1 MNTKFRERFA
11 KLSQMNATTTTAKIG
26 RGQDFE
32 TLINDIFEDEGLLLR
47 RSYYTSDNKAEQI
60 DGAIEVLNRIILFEV
75 KWVESGLAASDL
87 FSFIGKIDN
96 KLIGTLGLFISK
108 EELTENFVN
117 SLSKG
122 RRRKV
127 LLLHGNDIQA
137 LFDSDLPLKDYLSYC
152 IRRYSFDNI
161 LHYDVASFV
170 KSQKITELSAKTP
183 LTIPKNSTN
192 IQSVLSVLF
201 GDARLE
207 EYAID
212 FELQKLE
219 PEDKR
224 QLAIYLLEKYPQ
236 YYSDFISAL
245 FSSKTRNQFS
255 NVKYALSELVKQ
267 KEVKTDIVDRYYK
280 LYCGSG
286 KERYLED
293 FLWESFKGYYESIKE
308 KEDFQNTLY
317 NNFKDIIGDYDSEN
331 ILTRV
336 IKDVWPTLAKELQKK
351 FLYQYLEIYFSSRKE
366 NFDQKRFARELI
378 TSKEYKPTFKKW
390 IESKIVEELNSAN
403 VQDTDI
409 ETEVNYF
416 ARRYK
421 YMMYALDLDEAGWHE
436 FITDLYK
443 ALSKQEL
450 RVKANE

>member
-1 MNTKFRERFA
+1 MNTKFIERFA
-11 KLSQMNATTTTAKIG
+11 KLSQLNATTTTAKIG

-60 DGAIEVLNRIILFEV
+60 DGAIEVLNRVILFEV
-75 KWVESGLAASDL
+75 KWVQSGLAASDL

-122 RRRKV
+122 RRRNI
-127 LLLHGNDIQA
+127 LLIHGPDIEA
-137 LFDSDLPLKDYLSYC
+137 LFNSDLSLKDYLSYC

-183 LTIPKNSTN
+183 PITSMDPAN
-192 IQSVLSVLF
+192 IQSILSILF
-201 GDARLE
+201 GEARLE

-212 FELQKLE
+212 FEIRKLE
-219 PEDKR
+219 PEEKR

-236 YYSDFISAL
+236 YYNDYISAL
-245 FSSKTRNQFS
+245 FSIKTRNQFS

-267 KEVKTDIVDRYYK
+267 KEVKANIADRYYE
-280 LYCGSG
+280 LYCDSR

-293 FLWESFKGYYESIKE
+293 FLWETFKDYYGSIRDKAG
-308 KEDFQNTLY
+308 FQNSLY
-317 NNFKDIIGDYDSEN
+317 NNLEDIIGSYDEEN
-331 ILTRV
+331 ILTSV
-336 IKDVWPTLAKELQKK
+336 IKDVWPTIAKELQKK
-351 FLYQYLEIYFSSRKE
+351 FLYQYLEIYFSSRE
-366 NFDQKRFARELI
+366 DNYDQKRFARELI
-378 TSKEYKPTFKKW
+378 ATKEYKPTFKKW
-390 IESKIVEELNSAN
+390 IESKIIEELGSAD
-403 VQDTDI
+403 VQDADL
-409 ETEVNYF
+409 EAEANYF

-421 YMMYALDLDEAGWHE
+421 YMMNALDLDEAEWHK
-436 FITDLYK
+436 FITDLYTV
-443 ALSKQEL
+443 LSKN
-450 RVKANE
+450 K